1 MDTFTVVVTV
11 LCWAWIGFQGIAWLV
26 RTGFAVFAAFQAF
39 DNPWRPTFFS
49 LIIFTFVFGLLASP
63 AIAILCLI

>member
-11 LCWAWIGFQGIAWLV
+11 LCWFWIVIQGLGWLLKTPIAMYIGYQGCDGSFMGALIP
-26 RTGFAVFAAFQAF
+26 F
-39 DNPWRPTFFS
+39 
-49 LIIFTFVFGLLASP
+49 IIFTFVFGLLMSP